1 MQSRVIDV
9 LRFPMIVGVVLWH
22 SFLKVLWDWIFRI
35 QGYRYIILLLF
46 YITYFGFSGSSFI
59 FFISGYLFF
68 FRTAFSVDVYKK
80 KLKSRIKTLLIPYLF
95 WNFVV
100 LVGHWIV
107 TVLSPVQLTSGAY
120 KQVSD
125 YTVCDYLISFW
136 NINGMPVNGA
146 LWFIRDLMV
155 MLAFSPLVYWCLR
168 YFRWYILV
176 VLGCIWLVG
185 GTLEIPRM
193 DAVFFFLWEHGLVLP
208 DVTLLLTLNLFFLG
222 E

>member
-1 MQSRVIDV
+1 MQSKVIDV

-35 QGYRYIILLLF
+35 QGYRYIILPLF

-68 FRTAFSVDVYKK
+68 FRTTFSVDVYKK

-155 MLAFSPLVYWCLR
+155 MLVFSPLVYWCLR
-168 YFRWYILV
+168 YFRWYILL

-185 GTLEIPRM
+185 ELWRFLEWM
-193 DAVFFFLWEHGLVLP
+193 LSFSFCGSMV
-208 DVTLLLTLNLFFLG
+208 
-222 E
+222 

>member
-1 MQSRVIDV
+1 
-9 LRFPMIVGVVLWH
+9 MIVGVVLWH
-22 SFLKVLWDWIFRI
+22 SFFEGIMGLDIPDSGIPIYHTTSFFISRI
-35 QGYRYIILLLF
+35 LASVAVPLF
-46 YITYFGFSGSSFI
+46 

-68 FRTAFSVDVYKK
+68 FRTTFSVDVYKK

-155 MLAFSPLVYWCLR
+155 MLVFSPLVYWCLR
-168 YFRWYILV
+168 YFRWYILL

-193 DAVFFFLWEHGLVLP
+193 DAVFFFFVGAWFSITGRNFVA
-208 DVTLLLTLNLFFLG
+208 DFKSFFLG